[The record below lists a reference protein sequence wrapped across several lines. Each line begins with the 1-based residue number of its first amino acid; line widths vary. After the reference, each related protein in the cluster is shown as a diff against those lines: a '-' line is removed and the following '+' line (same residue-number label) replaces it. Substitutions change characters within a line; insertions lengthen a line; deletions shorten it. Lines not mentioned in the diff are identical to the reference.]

1 MKAGWQI
8 KEVGGLCDVLDS
20 KRKPVTKRDRVGG
33 QYPYYGATGILD
45 HVESYIFDEKLI
57 LIGEDGAKWGAGENT
72 AFSAEGKYWV
82 NNHAHV
88 IRPHRQTVLD
98 NWLIYFLNHSDLSE
112 YVTGLTV
119 PKLNQAKLCEI
130 RVPVAPLP
138 EQHRIVAILDE
149 AFAGIATA
157 TANAERNLKN
167 AREVFDTHV
176 QRYFFGNESGWEEK
190 RLADVVSE
198 LVTGPFGSML
208 HKSDYVRNGIPVV
221 NPQNIIGGQIVSLD
235 KTMVSEKT
243 KSRMEKFS
251 LRERDIVIARR
262 GEMGRCA
269 TVNKTQVGW
278 LCGTGSMIIRLKPTA
293 SERYIVQLLQSSTV
307 RKNLEGNSVG
317 ATMNNLNQDILLG
330 LKFHLPPIAEQCRI
344 ITTLEQLS
352 TETQCL
358 EAIYHQKLSKLNE
371 LKQSILHQAF
381 SGQLH

>member
-1 MKAGWQI
+1 MKKGWQTKKLGEVI
-8 KEVGGLCDVLDS
+8 RLEYGKPLPDESRKEDG
-20 KRKPVTKRDRVGG
+20 K
-33 QYPYYGATGILD
+33 YPAYGANGEKCRTDLYILD
-45 HVESYIFDEKLI
+45 KRSIIVGRKGSAGELHLTENRFWALDVTYYVEFDETVFSLKFLYN
-57 LIGEDGAKWGAGENT
+57 LLNT
-72 AFSAEGKYWV
+72 L
-82 NNHAHV
+82 
-88 IRPHRQTVLD
+88 QL
-98 NWLIYFLNHSDLSE
+98 
-112 YVTGLTV
+112 
-119 PKLNQAKLCEI
+119 PKLAKGVKPGLNRNEVYSI
-130 RVPVAPLP
+130 KVPIPPLP
-138 EQHRIVAILDE
+138 EQHHIVAILDE
-149 AFAGIATA
+149 AFAGVATA
-157 TANAERNLKN
+157 TANAERNLNN
-167 AREVFDTHV
+167 ARELFDTHV

-278 LCGTGSMIIRLKPTA
+278 LCGTGSMIIRLKQPTA

-358 EAIYHQKLSKLNE
+358 EAIYQQKHTALNE
-371 LKQSILHQAF
+371 LKQSVLHQAF